1 MLEVKDL
8 TKIYNGKRVLD
19 GVNLS
24 VKEGEIFGLLGPNG
38 AGKTTLLNIIL
49 GIKKANSGEVNILG
63 YNSAVNPQPLKERIG
78 VQLETSTLP
87 GLMNVNEA
95 LGLFHSF
102 FSEPLSLK
110 KVIEIFSLDDYL
122 NYRIGTLSRGWK
134 QRLEISLAL
143 IGNPDIIFLDEPTS
157 GLDPHIKS
165 ELWDIFMDLRNE
177 NKTLVLCTHY
187 IEEAEKICDR
197 VGIIDR
203 GKIVAMDS
211 PSKLIEDFGFKEKV
225 TIYKIHDSK
234 KLLANTKLKKVQ
246 LIGNNAH
253 IYTNNSKEVI
263 QELENIDADYTEF
276 KVSKI
281 NLNDVFLRLT
291 GKEIKR

>member
-1 MLEVKDL
+1 MIEVKDL

-24 VKEGEIFGLLGPNG
+24 VQEGEIFGLLGPNG

-49 GIKKANSGEVNILG
+49 GIRKANSGKVDILG
-63 YNSAVNPQPLKERIG
+63 YNPAVNPQPLKEKIG

-87 GLMNVNEA
+87 GLMNVKEA

-102 FSEPLSLK
+102 FSKPLGLE
-110 KVIEIFSLDDYL
+110 KVIDMFSLDDYL
-122 NYRIGTLSRGWK
+122 NHRIGTLSRGWK
-134 QRLEISLAL
+134 QRLEIGLAL

-177 NKTLVLCTHY
+177 NKTIVLCTHY

-197 VGIIDR
+197 VGIIDN

-225 TIYKIHDSK
+225 TIYKIDNPK
-234 KLLANTKLKKVQ
+234 KLLVNTKLKKIQ
-246 LIGNNAH
+246 LIGNNVH
-253 IYTNNSKEVI
+253 IYTNDSREIIN
-263 QELENIDADYTEF
+263 ELGKIDANYREF

-281 NLNDVFLRLT
+281 NLNDVFLKLT